1 MDEVIIF
8 PPVQINLIDILLI
21 AAMGPPGGGR
31 NPITPRFLR
40 HFNTITINEFDDST
54 MELIFNR
61 IIGWH
66 MGKGFNPD
74 IKAVGEQIVAA
85 TLLVYK
91 NALTNL
97 LPTPAKSHYLFNLR
111 DFARVIQGR
120 NINYVPCYDCKDRLH
135 NVCNI
140 FSQKLMLMS
149 S

>member
-1 MDEVIIF
+1 
-8 PPVQINLIDILLI
+8 
-21 AAMGPPGGGR
+21 MGPPGGGR

-66 MGKGFNPD
+66 MSKGFSPD
-74 IKAVGEQIVAA
+74 IKALGEPIVTA

-111 DFARVIQGR
+111 DFARVIQGV
-120 NINYVPCYDCKDRLH
+120 NTCHCTDNYVLCYDCSWQH
-135 NVCNI
+135 TCTYV
-140 FSQKLMLMS
+140 
-149 S
+149 

>member
-1 MDEVIIF
+1 MDSECSVCIVEVIILF
-8 PPVQINLIDILLI
+8 FRVQINLVDILLI

-54 MELIFNR
+54 MKLIFNR

-66 MGKGFNPD
+66 MDKGFNPD
-74 IKAVGEQIVAA
+74 IKAVGEQVVSA

-120 NINYVPCYDCKDRLH
+120 MMETCCL
-135 NVCNI
+135 
-140 FSQKLMLMS
+140 F
-149 S
+149 